1 MTTPRP
7 RTSAP
12 RSPRRGPP
20 ADRCL
25 DHHLAAEPGKPPMAD
40 TKPRLDRTW
49 LIIALV
55 FLGFWVVYLTFF
67 APENR
72 RPLEGSGIDL
82 PADYTWKL
90 EDLGEQPVQFS
101 RFKGKTVFLN
111 IWATWC
117 GPCVGEMPSIA
128 RLAENPRLKGK
139 NIEFVCV
146 STDDSTAT
154 VVRFVRDKNW
164 PMTVLRSESLPPVF
178 LTEAIPATYII
189 TPGGRIVAAE
199 VGANDWDRTD
209 VVAFLEK
216 AAATKPEP
224 VDESVKS
231 PASPGG

>member
-1 MTTPRP
+1 
-7 RTSAP
+7 
-12 RSPRRGPP
+12 
-20 ADRCL
+20 
-25 DHHLAAEPGKPPMAD
+25 MAD
-40 TKPRLDRTW
+40 TKPGPDRSW

-67 APENR
+67 APGNR
-72 RPLEGSGIDL
+72 KPLENSAIDR
-82 PADYTWKL
+82 PAEYNWKL

-117 GPCVGEMPSIA
+117 PPCVREMPSIA

-146 STDDSTAT
+146 ATDDSTAT
-154 VVRFVRDKNW
+154 VVRFLRDKSW
-164 PMTVLRSESLPPVF
+164 PMTVLRSQSLPPVF
-178 LTEAIPATYII
+178 QTEAIPATYII

-199 VGANDWDRTD
+199 VGANDWDNAE

-216 AAATKPEP
+216 TAAAKPDPAAETAQSP
-224 VDESVKS
+224 VG
-231 PASPGG
+231 PGG

>member
-1 MTTPRP
+1 
-7 RTSAP
+7 
-12 RSPRRGPP
+12 
-20 ADRCL
+20 
-25 DHHLAAEPGKPPMAD
+25 MAD
-40 TKPRLDRTW
+40 TKPRPDRIW
-49 LIIALV
+49 VIIALV
-55 FLGFWVVYLTFF
+55 FLGFWVVYLIFF
-67 APENR
+67 FPGNR
-72 RPLEGSGIDL
+72 RPLEGPGIDL
-82 PADYTWKL
+82 PADYNWKL
-90 EDLGEQPVQFS
+90 EDLREQSVPFS

-117 GPCVGEMPSIA
+117 PPCVGEMPSIA

-146 STDDSTAT
+146 STDDSTGT

-199 VGANDWDRTD
+199 VGANDWDNAD

-216 AAATKPEP
+216 AATKPEP
-224 VDESVKS
+224 AGESVKS

>member
-1 MTTPRP
+1 
-7 RTSAP
+7 
-12 RSPRRGPP
+12 
-20 ADRCL
+20 
-25 DHHLAAEPGKPPMAD
+25 MAD
-40 TKPRLDRTW
+40 TKPRPDRIW
-49 LIIALV
+49 VIIALV
-55 FLGFWVVYLTFF
+55 FLGFWVVYLIFF
-67 APENR
+67 FPGNR

-82 PADYTWKL
+82 PADYNWKL
-90 EDLGEQPVQFS
+90 EDLSEQPVPFS

-117 GPCVGEMPSIA
+117 PPCVGEMPSIA

-146 STDDSTAT
+146 STDDSTDT

-164 PMTVLRSESLPPVF
+164 PMTVLRAQLLPPVF